1 MSIRN
6 SLLQLIPLATLLGS
20 STIVQSTAF
29 DGQKPTCN
37 KYVLNTYLYLT
48 IALSL
53 VVCLTLFLNAVVP
66 NYIETVF
73 SSLLTTIIVI
83 LVHIIL
89 MFYLRYLI
97 NTISPLEVKKK
108 TAVWLL
114 FITNLTLLL
123 LPTLQIMIKTNQGG
137 LIVSTMFITLGLTLA
152 LSSIA
157 FYKPELIQ
165 TASWKPYI
173 IIALLGFILA
183 SLIPLFTCMVGFC
196 NNEFLNSW
204 YYYLAVI
211 GVVIFCF
218 ILLYHTKEVIE
229 NSEKCKSPENADYP
243 KESTN
248 LFMTIINIFINLL
261 SARRRR

>member
-20 STIVQSTAF
+20 STLVQSTAF
-29 DGQKPTCN
+29 DGEKPTCN

-53 VVCLTLFLNAVVP
+53 VVCLTLFLNAVFP
-66 NYIETVF
+66 NYLETVF
-73 SSLLTTIIVI
+73 SSFIAAIIILLT
-83 LVHIIL
+83 HIIL
-89 MFYLRYLI
+89 MFYLRSLI

-108 TAVWLL
+108 TTVWLL
-114 FITNLTLLL
+114 FIINITLLL

-137 LIVSTMFITLGLTLA
+137 IIVSTMFITLGMTLV

-165 TASWKPYI
+165 TASLQPYLL
-173 IIALLGFILA
+173 IALLGLILA
-183 SLIPLFTCMVGFC
+183 LLLPMFVCFAGVC
-196 NNEFLNSW
+196 NNAFLNSW
-204 YYYLAVI
+204 YYYISVI
-211 GVVIFCF
+211 GVIIFCF
-218 ILLYHTKEVIE
+218 ILLYNTKEVIE

-248 LFMTIINIFINLL
+248 LFMTILNLFMNLL